1 MLNPEEDYPA
11 RSQVVG
17 SSNPSRRT
25 ILSRIS
31 FTIHLLVEKKLKQL
45 MEGKVALI
53 TGGGTG
59 LGAAIAR
66 RFSNSG
72 ASIVVTGR
80 RKGPIQ
86 AVAKEIGGLAVAGDV
101 TDSVHLNE
109 AVNLAV
115 KEFGGLDIV
124 IANAGVMSSAD
135 VASVKEGDWQQ
146 MIDVNLTGVML
157 TVKAAL
163 PAMINKGGTVVNVSS
178 VAGMMGVNGAAGYSA
193 TKAALLGLTRS
204 MAMDYGRH
212 RIRVNTLCPGWFLS
226 EMSQMEM
233 EELARKKEI
242 SVSEAIDLVTQ
253 YLPLKRMADPDE
265 IAACVEFLASDNS
278 SFVTGTVLIADGGSS
293 IVDVGMLGFL
303 QDLN

>member
-1 MLNPEEDYPA
+1 M
-11 RSQVVG
+11 
-17 SSNPSRRT
+17 
-25 ILSRIS
+25 
-31 FTIHLLVEKKLKQL
+31 KQL

-59 LGAAIAR
+59 LGAAVAR

-80 RKGPIQ
+80 REDLIKTI
-86 AVAKEIGGLAVAGDV
+86 AEETGGLAVAGDV
-101 TDSVHLNE
+101 TDIGHLTH
-109 AVNLAV
+109 AVSLAV
-115 KEFGGLDIV
+115 KEFGGLDVV

-135 VASVKEGDWQQ
+135 VASVKEDDWQQ

-163 PAMINKGGTVVNVSS
+163 PAMINKGGTVVNISS
-178 VAGMMGVNGAAGYSA
+178 VAGMMGVNDAAGYSA
-193 TKAALLGLTRS
+193 TKSALLGLTRS

-233 EELARKKEI
+233 EELAREKEI

-293 IVDVGMLGFL
+293 IVDVGMLGYL
-303 QDLN
+303 QDSN